1 MALDGL
7 MIHHLVNEISILVNG
22 KIGKISQVGNNDF
35 LFVIRAQGKNNK
47 LFISLE
53 RNQYRIAI
61 TENEYISPA
70 NATMF
75 TMLLRKHFE
84 GGTILEITQ
93 YDLDRIVIFKISKT
107 NEFGDKVTKN
117 LILEL
122 MGKNSNM
129 IITDDDFIII
139 DSLRKNGIS
148 EDGRTILAKALYEF
162 PVTKKENIF
171 KLSDEKIKEIYE
183 ENVNDYK
190 DIISLFSGFSPVI
203 AKQIISSKAPIG
215 ELLSLKNKEITP
227 CITTLNGKEEFLCY
241 NYGEVTKT
249 YTSLSMMLEDYFYK
263 KTISNEVMEKS
274 NNLKTHVAHTIK
286 RLKNKIEKLQVEL
299 DEAISAEKYRLYG
312 ELIINN
318 LYKFKNEKTD

>member
-7 MIHHLVNEISILVNG
+7 MIHHLVNEINILVNG

-53 RNQYRIAI
+53 RNQYRIAL

-162 PVTKKENIF
+162 PFTKKENIF
-171 KLSDEKIKEIYE
+171 KLSDEKI
-183 ENVNDYK
+183 
-190 DIISLFSGFSPVI
+190 
-203 AKQIISSKAPIG
+203 
-215 ELLSLKNKEITP
+215 
-227 CITTLNGKEEFLCY
+227 
-241 NYGEVTKT
+241 
-249 YTSLSMMLEDYFYK
+249 
-263 KTISNEVMEKS
+263 
-274 NNLKTHVAHTIK
+274 
-286 RLKNKIEKLQVEL
+286 
-299 DEAISAEKYRLYG
+299 
-312 ELIINN
+312 
-318 LYKFKNEKTD
+318 